1 MATTIITDSLL
12 IAKYQQGDEDALSE
26 LIRRNKKELYSFI
39 FYKIMDEEL
48 ANDLFQDTFV
58 KIIISLKEGRYNDD
72 GKFILWAKRIA
83 HNLIID
89 HFRLKNK
96 YVKIS
101 ETTYENDEF
110 SIFDLLR
117 ETEENIED
125 SFPIPARYVGKG
137 NYFML
142 MVKGDS
148 MIEAGIFDGDYILV
162 KQQQTANN
170 GEIVVAMVDG
180 FESEATVKTYYREK
194 GHIRLQPEN
203 ENMSPIIVKDVKIL
217 GLVKGVFR
225 YLS

>member
-89 HFRLKNK
+89 HYRLKSK
-96 YVKIS
+96 HIKVS
-101 ETTYENDEF
+101 ETTYENEEF
-110 SIFDLLR
+110 SIFDLLK
-117 ETEENIED
+117 ETEENIEERLITNQIYD
-125 SFPIPARYVGKG
+125 DLMK
-137 NYFML
+137 ML
-142 MVKGDS
+142 VFLPENQQEVIKLRF
-148 MIEAGIFDGDYILV
+148 FDGLSFKEIAD
-162 KQQQTANN
+162 QTNTSINTTLGRVRYALINMRKIMEEN
-170 GEIVVAMVDG
+170 QIVL
-180 FESEATVKTYYREK
+180 TR
-194 GHIRLQPEN
+194 
-203 ENMSPIIVKDVKIL
+203 
-217 GLVKGVFR
+217 
-225 YLS
+225 

>member
-125 SFPIPARYVGKG
+125 RLVTNQIYED
-137 NYFML
+137 L
-142 MVKGDS
+142 MK
-148 MIEAGIFDGDYILV
+148 ITLFLPENQQEIIRLRFFDGLSFKEIAEQTNTSINTTLGRVRYALINMRKIMEDNQIIL
-162 KQQQTANN
+162 T
-170 GEIVVAMVDG
+170 
-180 FESEATVKTYYREK
+180 R
-194 GHIRLQPEN
+194 
-203 ENMSPIIVKDVKIL
+203 
-217 GLVKGVFR
+217 
-225 YLS
+225 

>member
-125 SFPIPARYVGKG
+125 RLVTNQIYED
-137 NYFML
+137 L
-142 MVKGDS
+142 MKITLFLPENQQEV
-148 MIEAGIFDGDYILV
+148 IRLRFFDGLGFKEIAEHTNTSINTTLGRVRYALINMRKIMEDNQIIL
-162 KQQQTANN
+162 T
-170 GEIVVAMVDG
+170 
-180 FESEATVKTYYREK
+180 R
-194 GHIRLQPEN
+194 
-203 ENMSPIIVKDVKIL
+203 
-217 GLVKGVFR
+217 
-225 YLS
+225 

>member
-1 MATTIITDSLL
+1 MATTLLTDSLL
-12 IAKYQQGDEDALSE
+12 IAKYQQGDESALSE

-125 SFPIPARYVGKG
+125 RIVTNQIYED
-137 NYFML
+137 L
-142 MVKGDS
+142 MKITLFLPENQQEV
-148 MIEAGIFDGDYILV
+148 IRLRFFDGLSFKEIAEQTNTSINTTLGRVRYALINMRKIMEDNQIIL
-162 KQQQTANN
+162 T
-170 GEIVVAMVDG
+170 
-180 FESEATVKTYYREK
+180 R
-194 GHIRLQPEN
+194 
-203 ENMSPIIVKDVKIL
+203 
-217 GLVKGVFR
+217 
-225 YLS
+225 